1 MSQMKYF
8 TDYFRIIIWRFQ
20 VTLLILFPYICN
32 FRKIDIDTYL
42 IKSTMELEPI
52 LLRSQKKLTGK
63 LSSRIKPVEET
74 IKTILPVSS
83 NIGITRLA
91 DITNMDILGIP
102 NFSAVLP
109 GTEDYIWVYSGKGPT
124 RMDAKASALMES
136 IERYSSLPSGNRN
149 KMIQGSYKEVSKV
162 SKILHPSNV
171 VEPMILEYDDEMIMD
186 FLSGY
191 DLVNNDR
198 ILIPA
203 PLALFRYS
211 PKPPAI
217 NPFAYHH
224 TNGLASGNVLEE
236 AICHSLCELIERDAT
251 SLAELNASALPYNF
265 LRTMTKYLS
274 DNGLEIDPVD
284 GTEFVDDDSKYPDVD
299 ISNIDF
305 KPISNLVKKFNDAK
319 IPLII
324 KDITSPIGVPTFNAS
339 SIEWITEDYGYLA
352 EGHGTHP
359 DARIALLRAI
369 TEVSQTRAANIQ
381 GARDDLRKIS
391 YGNSNSDEKK
401 TWQFMKSKN
410 TIQFSEIKSFIHDDI
425 LDDIN
430 FILSRLVSNGLKQVI
445 VVDLTNPQI
454 MIPVVRTIVP
464 GLETFKITKAI
475 IGKRGRES
483 FSL

>member
-1 MSQMKYF
+1 
-8 TDYFRIIIWRFQ
+8 
-20 VTLLILFPYICN
+20 
-32 FRKIDIDTYL
+32 
-42 IKSTMELEPI
+42 MELEPI

-74 IKTILPVSS
+74 IKTILTVSS

-236 AICHSLCELIERDAT
+236 AICHSLCELIERDAA

-430 FILSRLVSNGLKQVI
+430 FILSTLVSNGLKQVI
-445 VVDLTNPQI
+445 VVDLTNPQL

>member
-1 MSQMKYF
+1 
-8 TDYFRIIIWRFQ
+8 
-20 VTLLILFPYICN
+20 
-32 FRKIDIDTYL
+32 
-42 IKSTMELEPI
+42 MELEPI
-52 LLRSQKKLTGK
+52 LLRSQKKLRGK
-63 LSSRIKPVEET
+63 VSSRIKSVEET
-74 IKTILPVSS
+74 LSTVLPVSS

-91 DITNMDILGIP
+91 DITDMDILGIP

-109 GTEDYIWVYSGKGPT
+109 GTEDYIWVYSGKGLT
-124 RMDAKASALMES
+124 RLEAKASALMES
-136 IERYSSLPSGNRN
+136 VERYCSLPSSNQK
-149 KMIQGSYKEVSKV
+149 KMIQGSYKDVSKV
-162 SKILHPSNV
+162 SKTLHPSNV
-171 VEPMILEYDDEMIMD
+171 VEPMLFEYDEEMIMD
-186 FLSGY
+186 FLPGY
-191 DLVNNDR
+191 DLINNEQ
-198 ILIPA
+198 ILVPT
-203 PLALFRYS
+203 PLGLFRYS
-211 PKPPAI
+211 PKPPAV

-236 AICHSLCELIERDAT
+236 AICHSLCEVIERDAT
-251 SLAELNASALPYNF
+251 SLAELNASALPYNA

-274 DNGLEIDPVD
+274 DNGLEIDPID
-284 GTEFVDDDSKYPDVD
+284 STEFVDDDSKFPDVD

-305 KPISNLVKKFNDAK
+305 KPASKLVKKFNDAK

-324 KDITSPIGVPTFNAS
+324 KDITSPIGIPTFNAS
-339 SIEWITEDYGYLA
+339 SIEWISEDYGYLA

-410 TIQFSEIKSFIHDDI
+410 SIQFSEIKSYVNDDI
-425 LDDIN
+425 LDDIKL
-430 FILSRLVSNGLKQVI
+430 ILSRLNSNGLTKAI

-464 GLETFKITKAI
+464 GLETFKITRAV

-483 FSL
+483 FTI

>member
-1 MSQMKYF
+1 
-8 TDYFRIIIWRFQ
+8 
-20 VTLLILFPYICN
+20 
-32 FRKIDIDTYL
+32 
-42 IKSTMELEPI
+42 MELEPI
-52 LLRSQKKLTGK
+52 LLKSQKKLRGK
-63 LSSRIKPVEET
+63 LSSRIIPVEET

-83 NIGITRLA
+83 SIGITRLA

-136 IERYSSLPSGNRN
+136 IERYSSLPSGNRK
-149 KMIQGSYKEVSKV
+149 KMIQGSYKELSKV
-162 SKILHPSNV
+162 SKTLHPSNV

-191 DLVNNDR
+191 DLINNER

-274 DNGLEIDPVD
+274 DNGLQIDPVD
-284 GTEFVDDDSKYPDVD
+284 GTQFVDDDSKYPDVD

-305 KPISNLVKKFNDAK
+305 KPISNLVRKFNDAK

-410 TIQFSEIKSFIHDDI
+410 TIQFSDIKSFINDDI

-475 IGKRGRES
+475 IGKRGRDS
-483 FSL
+483 FNL